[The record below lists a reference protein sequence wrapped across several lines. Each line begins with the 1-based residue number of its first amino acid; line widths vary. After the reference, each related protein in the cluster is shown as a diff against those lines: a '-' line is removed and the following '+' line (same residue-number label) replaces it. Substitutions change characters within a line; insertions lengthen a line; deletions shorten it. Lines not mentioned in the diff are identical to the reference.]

1 MSHRPDDLRPRSP
14 RLLLNEV
21 PRPVSIRSWRFAPW
35 LAVAA
40 VCLGALMSQ
49 IDSSIVTLAYP
60 TLQRHYDVSLGAVT
74 WVGLAYLLTV
84 VATLVAFGRL
94 SDMFGRK
101 LIYVY
106 GFVLFLVGSVAC
118 GMAPSL
124 GLLVVSR
131 VLQAMGGSMIQA
143 NSVAIVVLSLPVA
156 KRTKGL
162 GYQAAAQALGL
173 ALGPTL
179 GGLLL
184 GVASWRWLFWVN
196 IPVGLVAL
204 PAAALFIPRSRNL
217 QEPTRLDWPGTGLL
231 MAAVVSFFGS
241 LSMAGSLGW
250 TSPAVLAGLALAL
263 VLGLAFVRRERRCE
277 EPLLSPSL
285 LRTPAIA
292 RGLLAAAASYFA
304 LFGLMLTVPF
314 LVERGLGGAPAE
326 AGLVLLALPLMIGL
340 TAPLS
345 GRLVRVLGTRRVTLG
360 AALLAASGILVAA
373 ASTGSLGR
381 LIGGLGIAGV
391 GLGAFNTVNNAGVMG
406 AIAPEQ
412 TAVGSAMLNTTR
424 GLGTALGLA
433 AGGAI
438 FAALGG
444 ASRLGHG
451 VADAFSITAVILAAA
466 VAVAGLLAASAR
478 GEVR

>member
-1 MSHRPDDLRPRSP
+1 MSQRPADLRPKSH

-21 PRPVSIRSWRFAPW
+21 PRPASIRTWRGAPW

-49 IDSSIVTLAYP
+49 VDSSIVTLAYP
-60 TLQRHYDVSLGAVT
+60 TLQRHYGVSLGAVT

-118 GMAPSL
+118 GLAPNL
-124 GLLVVSR
+124 GLLVLSR

-143 NSVAIVVLSLPVA
+143 NSVAIVVLALPVA

-217 QEPTRLDWPGTGLL
+217 EEPSRLDSPGTGLL
-231 MAAVVSFFGS
+231 MAGVVSLFGS
-241 LSMAGSLGW
+241 LSVAGSLGW
-250 TSPAVLAGLALAL
+250 SSPAVLAGLALAL
-263 VLGLAFVRRERRCE
+263 VLGLRSCVG
-277 EPLLSPSL
+277 SS
-285 LRTPAIA
+285 
-292 RGLLAAAASYFA
+292 AAHPRSCR
-304 LFGLMLTVPF
+304 P
-314 LVERGLGGAPAE
+314 PC
-326 AGLVLLALPLMIGL
+326 
-340 TAPLS
+340 S
-345 GRLVRVLGTRRVTLG
+345 G
-360 AALLAASGILVAA
+360 AA
-373 ASTGSLGR
+373 R
-381 LIGGLGIAGV
+381 WCAGCSPRRP
-391 GLGAFNTVNNAGVMG
+391 LTSHC
-406 AIAPEQ
+406 
-412 TAVGSAMLNTTR
+412 SA
-424 GLGTALGLA
+424 
-433 AGGAI
+433 
-438 FAALGG
+438 
-444 ASRLGHG
+444 
-451 VADAFSITAVILAAA
+451 
-466 VAVAGLLAASAR
+466 
-478 GEVR
+478 